1 MFQTIALNFIDYPFK
16 APEKKEQKTL
26 VNAIFFIQFIC
37 PEKGMERGGS
47 KDKKDLIVIYIQIQ
61 REREMGRQIKR
72 HREIE
77 EKYRG
82 GQVGR
87 EKGDRLMQ

>member
-1 MFQTIALNFIDYPFK
+1 
-16 APEKKEQKTL
+16 
-26 VNAIFFIQFIC
+26 
-37 PEKGMERGGS
+37 
-47 KDKKDLIVIYIQIQ
+47 
-61 REREMGRQIKR
+61 MGRQIKR

-87 EKGDRLMQ
+87 EKGDRSLDAVTRIPKALCH

>member
-1 MFQTIALNFIDYPFK
+1 
-16 APEKKEQKTL
+16 
-26 VNAIFFIQFIC
+26 
-37 PEKGMERGGS
+37 MEGGGS
-47 KDKKDLIVIYIQIQ
+47 KERDNSYIHIYI
-61 REREMGRQIKR
+61 EREMGRQIKR
-72 HREIE
+72 HRDIE